1 MPAWLTE
8 NLASI
13 IILIVTAS
21 LIGLMIYGMIRQNKA
36 AKASG
41 RPACYGCPH
50 AKKCNTGATVCNCNS
65 KKDSE

>member
-13 IILIVTAS
+13 IILAVTAAV
-21 LIGLMIYGMIRQNKA
+21 IGLLIFGMIRQSKA

-41 RPACYGCPH
+41 RPACYGCPN
-50 AKKCNTGATVCNCNS
+50 AKKCNTGATVCSCNG